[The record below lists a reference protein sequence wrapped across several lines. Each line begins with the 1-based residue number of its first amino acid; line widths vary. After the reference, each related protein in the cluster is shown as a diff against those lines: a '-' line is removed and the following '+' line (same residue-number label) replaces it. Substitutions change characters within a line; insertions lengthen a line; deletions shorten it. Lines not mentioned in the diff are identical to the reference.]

1 MRRLLRSRR
10 LFVCAAAALA
20 SGLTAAGIDITDSDR
35 RFRAK
40 YGTWPPHVRS
50 ALEDQKKNERSRAVD
65 SFSKLDRDGNGRLT
79 RTELRRHGGCT
90 CHFDG
95 LDKDGDG
102 ALSRSEWQEAESKP
116 GS

>member
-1 MRRLLRSRR
+1 MRILICAVAALTSS
-10 LFVCAAAALA
+10 LAAAD
-20 SGLTAAGIDITDSDR
+20 INITDADR

-50 ALEDQKKNERSRAVD
+50 ALEDRRAAD
-65 SFSKLDRDGNGRLT
+65 AFSNLDRDRDGRLT
-79 RTELRRHGGCT
+79 RSELRRTAGCT
-90 CHFDG
+90 CHFDR

-102 ALSRSEWQEAESKP
+102 ALSRSEWPEAESKP

>member
-1 MRRLLRSRR
+1 MRTLLRSRR
-10 LFVCAAAALA
+10 LFICAAAALV
-20 SGLTAAGIDITDSDR
+20 SSLTAADINITDADR

-50 ALEDQKKNERSRAVD
+50 ALEDQKKNERSRAAD
-65 SFSKLDRDGNGRLT
+65 SFSKLDRDGDGRLT
-79 RTELRRHGGCT
+79 RSELRRTGGCT
-90 CHFDG
+90 CHFDR

-102 ALSRSEWQEAESKP
+102 ALSRSEWHETDSKP